1 MRDMRNLSEYER
13 EDYYKPLRVG
23 NFWSNVYI
31 KYTNKGNRKMQ
42 SVEEYV
48 HKIRPYLRD
57 IVNNL
62 KKSDTWEN
70 LINNS
75 NYLNFS

>member
-1 MRDMRNLSEYER
+1 MRNLSEYER

-57 IVNNL
+57 IMNNL

>member
-57 IVNNL
+57 IMNNL

>member
-1 MRDMRNLSEYER
+1 MRNLSKYEG

-31 KYTNKGNRKMQ
+31 KYTNKGKRKTQ
-42 SVEEYV
+42 SVEEYI
-48 HKIRPYLRD
+48 HKIRSYLRD
-57 IVNNL
+57 IMNNL
-62 KKSDTWEN
+62 EKSDTREN
-70 LINNS
+70 LIKNS

>member
-42 SVEEYV
+42 
-48 HKIRPYLRD
+48 
-57 IVNNL
+57 L
-62 KKSDTWEN
+62 KNMYIKLD
-70 LINNS
+70 LI
-75 NYLNFS
+75 

>member
-1 MRDMRNLSEYER
+1 MRNLSEYER

>member
-1 MRDMRNLSEYER
+1 MRNLSEYER

-48 HKIRPYLRD
+48 HKIRSYLRD
-57 IVNNL
+57 IMNNL